1 MADQTTS
8 QPNTATPSPSV
19 VPTSTTPVVEQ
30 VQAAAPVSTPAPAPA
45 VPAAAGPAADADEKF
60 FAALGYVAFLFVIPL
75 LVKPKSDYC
84 KFHARQS
91 MVMFLMWIVG
101 LVFLFTV
108 TWFGS
113 LLNIGFIALYVLAMY
128 RAYIG
133 EMWNIPVIGAL
144 ASKIDLGGLYGKAGL
159 AVTGISG
166 LKEKAETLAN
176 KAGEAAKNLGSQE
189 EKKPEA
195 PTSTPAAPTEQ
206 TPPPTPPSAK

>member
-1 MADQTTS
+1 MADQTTP
-8 QPNTATPSPSV
+8 QPSAATPSPEA
-19 VPTSTTPVVEQ
+19 VPTPTTPVVEQ
-30 VQAAAPVSTPAPAPA
+30 VQAATPASTSTPTAPVAP
-45 VPAAAGPAADADEKF
+45 VGPAADADEKF